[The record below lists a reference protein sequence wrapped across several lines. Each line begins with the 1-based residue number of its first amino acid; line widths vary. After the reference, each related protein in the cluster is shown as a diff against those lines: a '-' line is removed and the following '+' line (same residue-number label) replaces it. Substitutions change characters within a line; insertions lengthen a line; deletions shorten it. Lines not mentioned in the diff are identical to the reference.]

1 MKRRTFLGLSAA
13 ALTAAACGEPPPR
26 RSTPR
31 RRIAVIGAGVAG
43 LAAALDLEEAG
54 AEVVVLEARPRVGG
68 RVLTLREPSAETL
81 RFLDGE
87 GVDISGR
94 SFGRRIRVAS
104 WELVTGT
111 HGMQAFHG
119 TLTDSARGIGVADRR
134 SGAFYII
141 DEGAV
146 DVLIGYLGQPVVLEG
161 YVEGAQALHVVYYR
175 VLADPNASEES
186 R

>member
-1 MKRRTFLGLSAA
+1 MRAWVPILCLATACAVRVEGVVRPVGDEIILQTIEGRERR
-13 ALTAAACGEPPPR
+13 
-26 RSTPR
+26 
-31 RRIAVIGAGVAG
+31 
-43 LAAALDLEEAG
+43 LD
-54 AEVVVLEARPRVGG
+54 
-68 RVLTLREPSAETL
+68 LREPSAETL